1 MEANFSSSVSFSSPS
16 ETLYCVDASFF
27 RPIIGCT
34 SKVRDSGAYAEPQTV
49 GNGSLLC
56 ASVLL
61 HFFPQFRKPLLRV
74 D

>member
-1 MEANFSSSVSFSSPS
+1 MEANFTSSVSSSSLPKP
-16 ETLYCVDASFF
+16 LYSMDSSFF

-34 SKVRDSGAYAEPQTV
+34 SNVHGSRAYVEPQTI

-61 HFFPQFRKPLLRV
+61 HFFPQFRKSLLRV